1 MNKTGSILAI
11 MLACASCASA
21 QTDSVCSGRITTAAY
36 MIGAGPTNILDTYL
50 SNEHFSG
57 AGITFLATTE
67 RQRPGSR
74 WSTAMRHQANISYT
88 NDRSDTANEMEGAY
102 SFTWGRYYCWEL
114 LGGSLRL
121 QAGAMAGIEAGFIY
135 NTMNGNN
142 PAQARVSVN
151 IMPAGTAAYRFRLWG
166 RDMGV
171 RYELDAPLAGIM
183 FSPNYGQ
190 SYYEIFSRGDYDHN
204 IVPTTFVSA
213 PNFRQALSLD
223 VNISRRTTLRMGYLG
238 DYRQAK
244 VNNLKSH
251 IYSHRFMIG
260 FVKRFKLIHYRP

>member
-1 MNKTGSILAI
+1 MNKAASILAVL
-11 MLACASCASA
+11 LACAAGSAA
-21 QTDSVCSGRITTAAY
+21 QTDSVCNGRITTAAY

-50 SNEHFSG
+50 SHEHFGG
-57 AGITFLATTE
+57 AGMTFLATTE

-88 NDRSDTANEMEGAY
+88 NDRSDTANELEGAY
-102 SFTWGRYYCWEL
+102 SFSWGRLYRWEL
-114 LGGSLRL
+114 LGGNLQL
-121 QAGAMAGIEAGFIY
+121 QAGASAEVEAGFIY

-142 PAQARVSVN
+142 PAQARLAIN

-166 RDMGV
+166 RDMAV
-171 RYELDAPLAGIM
+171 RYGLDVPLAGVM

-213 PNFRQALSLD
+213 PNFRQTLMVD
-223 VNISRRTTLRMGYLG
+223 INIGRRTTVRFGYLG

-260 FVKRFKLIHYRP
+260 FVKRFKTIHYRP